1 MAEGKPPQNVPPVI
15 WDVIDEALEHV
26 VRLLAAV
33 SCCMLFVVTSIQ
45 ISTTFSDSGGQYLP
59 YTPFAET
66 NVTTATRAVNSVA
79 NALILIAVIVTMTVL
94 IVSLYYFRFYKVI
107 KGWIFLASC
116 LLLYGSTAA
125 FVHQICLIYN
135 VPMDYI
141 SVALFIWN
149 FGTLGM
155 VVIQSKGPLVV
166 QQGYLVVE
174 SAFMALV
181 FIKYVPEWTLWVLL
195 CVIPI
200 WDLIAVLCVVGPLKI
215 LVETAKERNEGLQ
228 PGLIFATVV
237 AGGFAG
243 MASRK
248 GSGPQ
253 RGSID
258 TPREEEPEGS
268 RDEPRKEAV
277 VAPMRRPSDRP
288 LGQRQAQQLQK
299 PDEQRK
305 QQDDSLSDSFSDPV
319 EEKSG
324 VKMGLGDFVFYSILV
339 GKVATYG
346 DLNVVA
352 ACFIAVL
359 VGICVTLLL
368 LSMLRVALPALPVSL
383 ALGLLFAFPQELIHE
398 FMQPFLEQQ
407 IYV

>member
-1 MAEGKPPQNVPPVI
+1 
-15 WDVIDEALEHV
+15 EHV

-166 QQGYLVVE
+166 QQGYLIVE

-277 VAPMRRPSDRP
+277 
-288 LGQRQAQQLQK
+288 
-299 PDEQRK
+299 
-305 QQDDSLSDSFSDPV
+305 QDDSLSDSFSDPV

-407 IYV
+407 IHV